1 MEAILRREKLWN
13 IVETKR
19 TISTFPVTID
29 SITYE
34 SEERLN
40 SEKQKARSSLIL
52 SVADSLIGIVAGK
65 RDPADSWDVLC
76 RMYDTGDQQQIFF
89 FTNKLHNIS
98 LREGGDVTTYLMEAS
113 NLRNHLNAL
122 GETVSDKQL
131 ISIVLN
137 GLPRSYDM
145 VIQGISY
152 MTNPIFEDVMGKIL
166 IENQRMTIRDQKLG
180 QEEALAVQFCPNFSF
195 NWGGFIRT
203 AHARRG

>member
-1 MEAILRREKLWN
+1 M
-13 IVETKR
+13 
-19 TISTFPVTID
+19 
-29 SITYE
+29 
-34 SEERLN
+34 
-40 SEKQKARSSLIL
+40 
-52 SVADSLIGIVAGK
+52 
-65 RDPADSWDVLC
+65 
-76 RMYDTGDQQQIFF
+76 
-89 FTNKLHNIS
+89 
-98 LREGGDVTTYLMEAS
+98 TYLMEAS
-113 NLRNHLNAL
+113 NLQNHLNAL